1 MPATASEVI
10 STLKKLKVYDI
21 SLTLDTNMPNWPGHP
36 PMGII
41 RDARNF
47 EQNGYFA
54 QTLVM
59 SEHTGSHV
67 DAPAHA
73 VRSTP
78 EATIDNVPCDA
89 LVAPYKKYDLIP
101 YGYKAGQALDM
112 ETVRAVEMKDGFSIE
127 SGDIVL
133 LQFGWDKYFK
143 PESKDPIER
152 MWWATNSPG
161 LTEETCS
168 YFAEKKIRAI
178 GADSLGCD
186 APLKDNVE
194 LSPSVGHDKYFLP
207 NNILIMESLG
217 RLRDAPATGIFLA
230 IPLKIKGGSGS
241 PIRPILLA

>member
-1 MPATASEVI
+1 MSSASDVI
-10 STLKKLKVYDI
+10 SGLKKLKVYDI

-36 PMGII
+36 SMGII

-78 EATIDNVPCDA
+78 DATIDKIPCDV
-89 LVAPYKKYDLIP
+89 LIAPYKKYDLIP
-101 YGYKAGQALDM
+101 YDLKAGEALDL
-112 ETVRAVEMKDGFSIE
+112 EKIRAVEKRSGFSLE
-127 SGDIVL
+127 SGDVVL
-133 LQFGWDKYFK
+133 LQFGWDKYYH
-143 PESKDPIER
+143 PESKDMAER
-152 MWWATNSPG
+152 LWWATNSPG
-161 LTEETCS
+161 LTEEACR
-168 YFAEKKIRAI
+168 YFADKRIRAI
-178 GADSLGCD
+178 GSDSLGCD
-186 APLKDNVE
+186 APYKDNVD
-194 LSPSVGHDKYFLP
+194 LAPSVGHDKYFLP
-207 NNILIMESLG
+207 NNILIIESLG
-217 RLRDAPATGIFLA
+217 RLRDAPATGLFLA